1 MNGIL
6 RGTYKGKQYRLK
18 VECYSKTPSIKVQL
32 IPTDGSDRITV
43 TQDIGQSLPRYQAY
57 LVENILDVDS
67 FEFMAFMEQ
76 NNLGHIADYKRYSM
90 DTGGTRKTVALFQ
103 LPLRASQE
111 IPCFRLCPLRKPLR
125 QAQEDLC
132 RAPHPPDGGLRGA
145 AHGDPLFLPAQNCRL
160 GRSRLPA

>member
-18 VECYSKTPSIKVQL
+18 VECYSKTPSIKIQL
-32 IPTDGSDRITV
+32 IPTDGSNRITV

-76 NNLGHIADYKRYSM
+76 NNLMSVRVYTQKDAENASLESEWDKELNCFAYK
-90 DTGGTRKTVALFQ
+90 TRDVL
-103 LPLRASQE
+103 L
-111 IPCFRLCPLRKPLR
+111 
-125 QAQEDLC
+125 
-132 RAPHPPDGGLRGA
+132 
-145 AHGDPLFLPAQNCRL
+145 
-160 GRSRLPA
+160 

>member
-18 VECYSKTPSIKVQL
+18 VECYSKTPAIKVQL

-43 TQDIGQSLPRYQAY
+43 TQDIGQPLPRYQAY
-57 LVENILDVDS
+57 LGEDILDVDS
-67 FEFMAFMEQ
+67 FEFMAYMEQ

-103 LPLRASQE
+103 FHSGS
-111 IPCFRLCPLRKPLR
+111 LRKFHASGCARYEPMQSAAPAGWR
-125 QAQEDLC
+125 VKRC
-132 RAPHPPDGGLRGA
+132 R
-145 AHGDPLFLPAQNCRL
+145 
-160 GRSRLPA
+160 S

>member
-1 MNGIL
+1 MGPGCPYRLPSGKKQRRKPEARKTEMN
-6 RGTYKGKQYRLK
+6 RDVTHMKQYRLK

-90 DTGGTRKTVALFQ
+90 DTGGTRKTVALFKIH
-103 LPLRASQE
+103 SG
-111 IPCFRLCPLRKPLR
+111 PLRKFHAKGCGSNNR
-125 QAQEDLC
+125 HITNE
-132 RAPHPPDGGLRGA
+132 
-145 AHGDPLFLPAQNCRL
+145 N
-160 GRSRLPA
+160 

>member
-57 LVENILDVDS
+57 LGEDILDVDS
-67 FEFMAFMEQ
+67 FEFMAYMEQ
-76 NNLGHIADYKRYSM
+76 NNLGHIADYKRDSM
-90 DTGGTRKTVALFQ
+90 DTGGTRKIVALFQ
-103 LPLRASQE
+103 FHSG
-111 IPCFRLCPLRKPLR
+111 PLRKFHASGCARYESHYAKLKR
-125 QAQEDLC
+125 TYAE
-132 RAPHPPDGGLRGA
+132 RRTRRMAG
-145 AHGDPLFLPAQNCRL
+145 
-160 GRSRLPA
+160 